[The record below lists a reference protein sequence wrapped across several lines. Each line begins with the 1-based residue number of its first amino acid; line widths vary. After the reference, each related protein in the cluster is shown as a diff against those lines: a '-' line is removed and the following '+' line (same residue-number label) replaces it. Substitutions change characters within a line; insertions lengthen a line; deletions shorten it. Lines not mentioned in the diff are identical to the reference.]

1 MFFLDPR
8 RLLLLCAGL
17 DLLCFLALVVAVS
30 LFKQPTLQD
39 QLPWLVF
46 SSVTYLGLGWLFGS
60 YTVLRCRRLPP
71 VAVFQRVFITGLVTA
86 VVLAL
91 GRMIFNPADTVAG
104 SSQYSSHLA
113 FTFDVL
119 VCVLRVLFGEGS

>member
-91 GRMIFNPADTVAG
+91 GRMIFNPADTIW
-104 SSQYSSHLA
+104 
-113 FTFDVL
+113 L
-119 VCVLRVLFGEGS
+119 VHRSTQAIWLSLLMCWSVVLRVLFRR